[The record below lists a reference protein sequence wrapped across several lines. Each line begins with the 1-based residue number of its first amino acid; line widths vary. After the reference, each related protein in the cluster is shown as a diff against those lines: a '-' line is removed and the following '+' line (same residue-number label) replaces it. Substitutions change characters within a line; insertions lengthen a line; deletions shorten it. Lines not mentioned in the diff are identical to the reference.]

1 LRFRSYLGSSP
12 MQRALFRKTG
22 QSLTGGTA
30 FEADA
35 TALKRPFSSIEAH
48 VAVARHWTKLSVFAD
63 KSRCPMETAKIQAFA
78 NCEIRM
84 ATRWRCSVPVNPN
97 PLALSKM
104 PATEWPMRSVK
115 VFRHPVAKGGKKPE
129 LAIVQLPRLTPDTRL
144 PSHSFALLLAHFQQS
159 ENRVPSQGQ
168 GEENPTTRGPESR
181 K

>member
-1 LRFRSYLGSSP
+1 

-78 NCEIRM
+78 RKLNGVSAEM
-84 ATRWRCSVPVNPN
+84 SLNV
-97 PLALSKM
+97 LAYNLKRVM
-104 PATEWPMRSVK
+104 KIMGTE
-115 VFRHPVAKGGKKPE
+115 G
-129 LAIVQLPRLTPDTRL
+129 
-144 PSHSFALLLAHFQQS
+144 LLKAM
-159 ENRVPSQGQ
+159 
-168 GEENPTTRGPESR
+168 TA
-181 K
+181 

>member
-1 LRFRSYLGSSP
+1 MRFRSYLGSSP

-78 NCEIRM
+78 NRYTAALINSAPPNELDLSSEGFTQDEREAVYRVLNQIR
-84 ATRWRCSVPVNPN
+84 
-97 PLALSKM
+97 
-104 PATEWPMRSVK
+104 
-115 VFRHPVAKGGKKPE
+115 
-129 LAIVQLPRLTPDTRL
+129 QRL
-144 PSHSFALLLAHFQQS
+144 
-159 ENRVPSQGQ
+159 
-168 GEENPTTRGPESR
+168 
-181 K
+181 